1 MEYLIR
7 IALLLLLAVFITRFM
22 FHRSPHLYYRVMVTL
37 FKIARGREWSPPSFE
52 LLKELSFKK
61 AWKFFYVPNAA
72 IDRFLEENGR
82 TPENLLGAAG
92 MARQSLSQKKG
103 LALLEEC
110 LDLEPQDPVYY
121 ARWISSTIRKSGFKW
136 RDKLLKERTQ
146 RFQELDPENALPCY
160 LLCEIAIHKHDYE
173 GAVALGRQAAGKD
186 RIRTCN
192 TRAARAC
199 VRAFEKIGC
208 SPGVAEVCGGYQ
220 QSYDFLWLPRRFT
233 RDYVLMV
240 RQHLERD
247 LSHEEIEEH
256 FKLPLRLAD
265 QFEGVEKMIRGA
277 ENVTSAFTAYL
288 FFMRT
293 TSVRLPCCRPYP
305 RTRGCRAW
313 SVWPDGRDGLG
324 GGCISFCTLLL
335 FVLAEELLS
344 RYRVSVGQVFVV
356 EDEYITS
363 IVVRDTFLGFK
374 LSIFFGLYCPHGSC
388 LDVLSCADFAVGFR
402 EALFVDGVRLT
413 GIIYDPVTGLSC
425 LIITPLLVVESK
437 AFKVQLY
444 GRDGLGFLFHVA
456 SVVVIHWFGFSIEM
470 ALVADVFHL
479 LFTFFNIIFSVFVFG
494 CDAPRYVVRMPACAA
509 MRSPDPIPLCTSQLF
524 DFVQLA
530 TRVFRRLAF
539 IGGPMRVVLPVRV
552 YDLSVLLFQLI

>member
-265 QFEGVEKMIRGA
+265 QFEGVEKMI
-277 ENVTSAFTAYL
+277 L
-288 FFMRT
+288 
-293 TSVRLPCCRPYP
+293 
-305 RTRGCRAW
+305 
-313 SVWPDGRDGLG
+313 
-324 GGCISFCTLLL
+324 
-335 FVLAEELLS
+335 
-344 RYRVSVGQVFVV
+344 
-356 EDEYITS
+356 
-363 IVVRDTFLGFK
+363 
-374 LSIFFGLYCPHGSC
+374 
-388 LDVLSCADFAVGFR
+388 LDVLLADTRMGAMNTLAAFYARTGAHEKERQMNDDIAR
-402 EALFVDGVRLT
+402 EQ
-413 GIIYDPVTGLSC
+413 
-425 LIITPLLVVESK
+425 K
-437 AFKVQLY
+437 K
-444 GRDGLGFLFHVA
+444 
-456 SVVVIHWFGFSIEM
+456 
-470 ALVADVFHL
+470 
-479 LFTFFNIIFSVFVFG
+479 
-494 CDAPRYVVRMPACAA
+494 
-509 MRSPDPIPLCTSQLF
+509 
-524 DFVQLA
+524 
-530 TRVFRRLAF
+530 
-539 IGGPMRVVLPVRV
+539 IGGMDELVRKFQSLLKGRMILADTEEEFVEYRRAAREESEYDVMREFLRRR
-552 YDLSVLLFQLI
+552 DAL